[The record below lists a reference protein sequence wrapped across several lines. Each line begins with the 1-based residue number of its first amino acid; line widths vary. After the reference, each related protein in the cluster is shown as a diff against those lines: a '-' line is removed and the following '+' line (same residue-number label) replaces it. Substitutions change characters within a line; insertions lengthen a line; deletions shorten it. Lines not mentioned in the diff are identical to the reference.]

1 MTIQLGLLDYIIF
14 FATLAGVMLIGF
26 LAGRKDKSSEDYFLA
41 GRSIRWF
48 GVAGSIFGSNV
59 SANHMVGML
68 GIGFSIG
75 FAQSHFE
82 LGAIAGLLLMCYG
95 FLPVYRKLKI
105 YTLSEYL
112 ERRFDHRSR
121 LMYAVIMVVLMAFVQ
136 MVPAL
141 YIGSRTIC
149 ELMGGNAIVTENSA
163 VSEQADGE
171 EGDADIALLEDHAGQ
186 TLAQLAMPA
195 KLKRL
200 VNMNYYIWFVIAL
213 GAIAASY
220 TILGGLKAVIYTD
233 VIQSVLMLLAGIG
246 VAFATFHA
254 IGGWGEMMA
263 FDNAAASS
271 KMNLYL
277 PTNHPQ
283 LPWSGVLTG
292 LMCMHCFYWGTNQF
306 IVQRAL
312 AATSDKE
319 ARTGI
324 IVAGF
329 LKLLIPFFAIATG
342 VAAFYL
348 FETSTDFK
356 GLQIDP
362 DTAFPVL
369 INKLIKPI
377 GLGLVGLIAAGL
389 IGAILSSIDSMM
401 NSAAT
406 IITVDIYKRYFRHEA
421 SDREMIQM
429 GKIVIVVLMV
439 AAATIAIL
447 VINPNSEKNFFL
459 TIADYSNILTPGLLA
474 TFLLG
479 IFWKRGT
486 RLAAFV
492 TILAG
497 IAFSL
502 VVPPLYNS
510 DMPRGTYDL
519 ALTDN
524 SELVKEA
531 EQQAEQATKAAKDK
545 PDDEQLRLLAEEKK
559 KVLAEAPEA
568 RRRANEAQL
577 ELKVRQM
584 NIKNIPAALQGMT
597 VAGLEQHLDRQV
609 RPQITPLM
617 RHFGPQLNFFHRVIF
632 VILLS
637 GVVFV
642 VVSQLH
648 PPDPEKSRNTW
659 TDLGGHAPDHLRSL
673 ALTILVSILVYAL
686 LGWLMYRG
694 SLPPTV
700 AAMLAA
706 SWTLGAYL
714 REILRTA
721 GSEESDPDQ
730 GIARRLLR
738 DERLLAGLL
747 AATAMFMM
755 YYFY

>member
-14 FATLAGVMLIGF
+14 FGTLVGVMLIGF

-121 LMYAVIMVVLMAFVQ
+121 LMYAVIMVTLMAFVQ

-149 ELMGGNAIVTENSA
+149 ELMGGNATVTEGSA
-163 VSEQADGE
+163 GGAVQSGEKGADDTPRVDESEA
-171 EGDADIALLEDHAGQ
+171 
-186 TLAQLAMPA
+186 TVAQLAIPT
-195 KLKRL
+195 KLKRK
-200 VNMNYYIWFVIAL
+200 VNMTYYIWFVIAL
-213 GAIAASY
+213 GVIAASY

-233 VIQSVLMLLAGIG
+233 VIQSVLMLFAGIG

-254 IGGWGEMMA
+254 IGGWGQMMA

-277 PTNHPQ
+277 PTNHPD

-348 FETSTDFK
+348 FKNSADFQ
-356 GLQIDP
+356 GQQIDP

-369 INKLIKPI
+369 INTLIKPF
-377 GLGLVGLIAAGL
+377 GMGLVGLIAAGL

-421 SDREMIQM
+421 SDREMIRM
-429 GKIVIVVLMV
+429 GQVVIVVLMV
-439 AAATIAIL
+439 AASAIAIL

-459 TIADYSNILTPGLLA
+459 TIADYSNILTPGLLVA
-474 TFLLG
+474 FLLG

-519 ALTDN
+519 AMTEN
-524 SELVKEA
+524 SQLV
-531 EQQAEQATKAAKDK
+531 AKI
-545 PDDEQLRLLAEEKK
+545 EHT
-559 KVLAEAPEA
+559 
-568 RRRANEAQL
+568 
-577 ELKVRQM
+577 
-584 NIKNIPAALQGMT
+584 NIKNIPEDLRGMT
-597 VAGLEQHLDRQV
+597 VAGLQQHLDQQV
-609 RPQITPLM
+609 RPRITPLM

-637 GVVFV
+637 GIVFV

-648 PPDPEKSRNTW
+648 PPDPEKSRYTW
-659 TDLGGHAPDHLRSL
+659 TDLGGHAPDRLRSL
-673 ALTILVSILVYAL
+673 ALTILVSILFYAL
-686 LGWLMYRG
+686 LGWLMYQG
-694 SLPPTV
+694 LLDQTIAALV
-700 AAMLAA
+700 AAA
-706 SWTLGAYL
+706 WTLGAYL
-714 REILRTA
+714 REILRST
-721 GSEESDPDQ
+721 GSGDAAQEQ
-730 GIARRLLR
+730 TIGQRLLR
-738 DERLLAGLL
+738 DERSLAGLL

>member
-14 FATLAGVMLIGF
+14 FGTLAGVMLIGF

-121 LMYAVIMVVLMAFVQ
+121 LMYAVIMVTLMAFVQ

-149 ELMGGNAIVTENSA
+149 ELMGGNAIVTENST
-163 VSEQADGE
+163 VSEAEE
-171 EGDADIALLEDHAGQ
+171 EGEGDSALLVEDSGQ
-186 TLAQLAMPA
+186 TLALLAMPA
-195 KLKRL
+195 KLKRK

-213 GAIAASY
+213 GALAASY

-263 FDNAAASS
+263 LDHAAASS

-292 LMCMHCFYWGTNQF
+292 LMFMHCFYWGTNQF

-324 IVAGF
+324 IAAGF

-356 GLQIDP
+356 DLQIDP

-421 SDREMIQM
+421 SDREMIRM
-429 GKIVIVVLMV
+429 GKIVIVVLMM

-497 IAFSL
+497 IAFSF

-510 DMPRGTYDL
+510 DMPRGAYDL
-519 ALTDN
+519 ALTEN
-524 SELVKEA
+524 S
-531 EQQAEQATKAAKDK
+531 
-545 PDDEQLRLLAEEKK
+545 RLAE
-559 KVLAEAPEA
+559 KVT
-568 RRRANEAQL
+568 
-577 ELKVRQM
+577 QM
-584 NIKNIPAALQGMT
+584 NIKAIPEELQAMT
-597 VAGLEQHLDRQV
+597 VPQLQQHLDQQV

-673 ALTILVSILVYAL
+673 ALTILVSILFYAL

-694 SLPPTV
+694 SLDQTI
-700 AAMLAA
+700 AALLAA

-714 REILRTA
+714 REILRSE
-721 GSEESDPDQ
+721 GSAERDPGQ
-730 GIARRLLR
+730 GTCRRLLR